1 MPEVQHLSRPHGGE
15 LVNRLV
21 SERER
26 QEWLDRVEKLPKVF
40 ATPVTLANIEML
52 AIGGYSPLKGFM
64 DREAYFSVLRTMRLP
79 DGLVWSIPIVLPVPE
94 EQVQE
99 VKRSEAIAILGKSE
113 GDEEP
118 QVYAIVQVSDVFRRD
133 KEEEAKRVFGTTDLS
148 HPGVERIFGEP
159 DWLVGGKVFVFQ
171 LPKHPPVIQ
180 AHYMTPQE
188 TRSLFAARGYKRVVG
203 FQTRNP
209 LHRAHEY
216 LVKCA
221 LETVDGLLLH
231 PLVGPTKS
239 DDIPA
244 DVRMRCYEVLIERYF
259 PKERVVLAVNPA
271 PMFYAGPREAVFHA
285 IVRKN
290 YGCTHFIIGRDHAG
304 VGNFYHPFAA
314 HEIFDHFSPDE
325 LGITPIFFDDA
336 FYCTKCESMATSKVC
351 PHEPEFRLYFSGT
364 KVRSQLQRGELPPPE
379 VTRPEVAEILLEFY
393 RSLSERK
400 SERRSSTSLRL

>member
-1 MPEVQHLSRPHGGE
+1 MAHNHHLPLPHGGK
-15 LVNRLV
+15 LVNLML
-21 SERER
+21 EGREKE
-26 QEWLDRVEKLPKVF
+26 EWLEKVNKLTKIRV
-40 ATPVTLANIEML
+40 TPVTLANIEML
-52 AIGGYSPLKGFM
+52 AVGGYSPLTGFM
-64 DREAYFSVLRTMRLP
+64 DKETYQSVVREMRLP
-79 DGLVWSIPIVLPVPE
+79 NGLVWPIPITLPVSE
-94 EQVQE
+94 DELKGVTS
-99 VKRSEAIAILGKSE
+99 SEAIAICGECYGDSE
-113 GDEEP
+113 P
-118 QVYAIVQVSDVFRRD
+118 KVYAIVQVRDVFKRN
-133 KEEEAKRVFGTTDLS
+133 KEEEAKLVFGTTDTN
-148 HPGVERIFGEP
+148 HPGVDRIFREP
-159 DWLVGGKVFVFQ
+159 EWLVGGDVFVLQ
-171 LPKHPPVIQ
+171 LPSHPPEIQ
-180 AHYMTPQE
+180 KHYLTPQE
-188 TRSLFAARGYKRVVG
+188 TRSIFQSRGYKRVVG

-244 DVRMRCYEVLIERYF
+244 EVRMRCYEVLLERYF

-314 HEIFDHFSPDE
+314 HEIFNQFSADE

-336 FYCTKCESMATSKVC
+336 FYCKKCEGMATSKVC
-351 PHEPEFRLYFSGT
+351 PHEPESRVYFSGT
-364 KVRSQLQRGELPPPE
+364 KVRQQLQRGEMPPPE
-379 VTRPEVAEILLEFY
+379 VTRPEVAQILIEFY
-393 RSLSERK
+393 SQKGSLVEKPQFQR
-400 SERRSSTSLRL
+400 